1 MQKVSIIIRT
11 FNEEKWIRHCLIQ
24 VFSQDFKNFEVVI
37 VDKKSSDKTLENTK
51 SLPVKK
57 KITIDK
63 NYPGLALNLGVQA
76 NKADFYTFLSAHCI
90 PCQNDWLNNLYKSII
105 QNNKIVGAYGRQI
118 PLPNSEEIDKRDLLM
133 TFSCESRIS
142 KIDGFFHNA
151 NSMVRGSYFEHNLF
165 DPNVTN
171 AEDHDWGRKVTNSGF
186 QIAYD
191 ANSKVYHHHGLHQGS
206 PPKRVSGVVKQL
218 VKNDL
223 KELNKFPDSLTL
235 SGTFIYVIIIIPDY
249 LKVSIKNQVDLY
261 ISITKNIDCLK
272 KVFFIFPD
280 NFDESYIN
288 LSSEDKF
295 HYMQRSNFETSKE
308 DDLKEL
314 LREIL
319 ITIESNYEI
328 PDLLLYL
335 NAAYI
340 NKEENLNYLIKTHLT
355 SNSSTTIIGNKTYQ
369 CIWASNGIGE
379 YAPVTMDL
387 LKPKIM
393 RKPLFI
399 IFYGLGTIYN
409 ACDLRSPNNSNL
421 ITGIVEI
428 EDTKLTKKLEQ

>member
-1 MQKVSIIIRT
+1 MQKISIIIRT
-11 FNEEKWIRHCLIQ
+11 FNEEKWIRHCLVK
-24 VFSQDFKNFEVVI
+24 VFSQEFKNFEVVI
-37 VDKKSSDKTLENTK
+37 VDNKSSDKTLEIAK
-51 SLPVKK
+51 SFPIKK
-57 KITIDK
+57 IITIDK
-63 NYPGLALNLGVQA
+63 YFPGLALNMGVQA

-90 PCQNDWLNNLYKSII
+90 PCQNDWLSNLYKSIN
-105 QNNKIVGAYGRQI
+105 QSKQIVGAYGRQI

-151 NSMVRGSYFEHNLF
+151 NSIVRGSYFEENLF
-165 DPNVTN
+165 DPTVTN

-223 KELNKFPDSLTL
+223 EELNTFPNSLTF
-235 SGTFIYVIIIIPDY
+235 SGTFIYAIIIIPDY
-249 LKVSIKNQVDLY
+249 LEDSIKNQLDLY
-261 ISITKNIDCLK
+261 VSITKNINCLK
-272 KVFFIFPD
+272 KVFFILPD
-280 NFDESYIN
+280 NFDDRLIN

-295 HYMQRSNFETSKE
+295 HYMKRSNYETPKE
-308 DDLKEL
+308 GDLKEL

-319 ITIESNYEI
+319 ISTESNFGI
-328 PDLLLYL
+328 PDLLMYL

-340 NKEENLNYLIKTHLT
+340 NSEENLNCLIQTHLT
-355 SNSSTTIIGNKTYQ
+355 SNYSITIIGEKSYQ
-369 CIWASNGIGE
+369 CIWASNEIGE
-379 YAPVTMDL
+379 YAPVTKDL
-387 LKPKIM
+387 LKPKNI

-409 ACDLRSPNNSNL
+409 TCDLRDLNKSSL
-421 ITGIVEI
+421 ITGIVEVNQHS
-428 EDTKLTKKLEQ
+428 LTKKLAK